1 MLFTLQELD
10 TIEGLVYTHGQN
22 HEEALSEYIG
32 MNERSNDDAF
42 AEDMLHCATVMED
55 VENILKKIKY
65 EVSELSENVFVNLD
79 ADHQGELL
87 VLCNTLLNEWQNSPE
102 VYFDG
107 VEIPDMMYTF
117 YLLGNIEGRLKSGR
131 VTSKDVEM
139 LDAWKEEMEA

>member
-10 TIEGLVYTHGQN
+10 TIEGLVYTYGQN
-22 HEEALSEYIG
+22 YEEALSEYIG

-42 AEDMLHCATVMED
+42 AEDMLRCATVMED

-65 EVSELSENVFVNLD
+65 EIAELSENVFVNLD

-87 VLCNTLLNEWQNSPE
+87 VLCNTLLNEWQNNPE
-102 VYFDG
+102 IYFDG
-107 VEIPDMMYTF
+107 AEIPDMMYTF

-131 VTSKDVEM
+131 VTSKDIEM